1 MDIMSMVSGILATQD
16 EYSQMQIATAV
27 VRPSA
32 HAQKIAAETIS
43 AGQAS
48 PANLGPGVGGNLD
61 VTT

>member
-1 MDIMSMVSGILATQD
+1 MDVMSMVSGILATQD
-16 EYSQMQIATAV
+16 EYKQMQIAAAV

-32 HAQKIAAETIS
+32 HAQKIADETIS
-43 AGQAS
+43 AAQAS